1 MPRRFGYGHA
11 PMIDG
16 MLSVVWELNGGGS
29 WGRKGPRNR
38 LQGSLMSLAKYQLKK
53 GERVQFCV
61 TLPQRSLCFLKP
73 MIHIASSMRISAL
86 LLTLKRESS
95 FLLH

>member
-1 MPRRFGYGHA
+1 MGTL

-29 WGRKGPRNR
+29 WGRKGPHNR

-53 GERVQFCV
+53 GERV
-61 TLPQRSLCFLKP
+61 
-73 MIHIASSMRISAL
+73 
-86 LLTLKRESS
+86 
-95 FLLH
+95 